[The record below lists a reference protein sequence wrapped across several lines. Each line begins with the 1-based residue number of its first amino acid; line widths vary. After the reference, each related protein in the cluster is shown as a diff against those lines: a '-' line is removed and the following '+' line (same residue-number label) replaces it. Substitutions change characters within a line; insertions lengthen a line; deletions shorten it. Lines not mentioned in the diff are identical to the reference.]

1 MCTYIY
7 VYILASTCWY
17 TPTVP
22 KYMFSS
28 SHVIATVNLIRQ
40 AHLFTFVK
48 HICSAKFIR
57 RSSSA
62 AMRLPQYMFS
72 SSHVIAHVN
81 HIR

>member
-1 MCTYIY
+1 M
-7 VYILASTCWY
+7 LASTCSY

-40 AHLFTFVK
+40 ARLFTFVK
-48 HICSAKFIR
+48 HICSHGKHICSAKFSR
-57 RSSSA
+57 RTSSA
-62 AMRLPQYMFS
+62 AMRPPQYMFS
-72 SSHVIAHVN
+72 SSHVIANVN